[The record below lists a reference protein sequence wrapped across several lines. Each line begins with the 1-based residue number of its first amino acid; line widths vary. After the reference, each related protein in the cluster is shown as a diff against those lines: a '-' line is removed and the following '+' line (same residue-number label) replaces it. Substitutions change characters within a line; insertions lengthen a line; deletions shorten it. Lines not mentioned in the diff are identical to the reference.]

1 MDLSRS
7 ESPIPTENVSSRLA
21 ELEAKLASQEARNTQ
36 TLDALNTTLRLLTAV
51 IPTQSTALPQPPL
64 PVASA
69 TRPKLDLK
77 PSPPPNFDGD
87 RQKGKGFINACQA
100 YFRLRPDQFPDEQ
113 TKVQWAM
120 TYMNQGRAQKWAN
133 RVYHW
138 EAAPANVGNPHFVD
152 WDDFR
157 SRFRTEFFPLHSDAV
172 ATNRLEGTSYF
183 QGRRTVDDYLDDF
196 RDLISDSGYAD
207 PKTIVVKFRRGLNPS
222 VADAVATMASG
233 RPDDLDPDAWYE
245 AAIRFDQNQAAN
257 AAFRSAHFAAPQ
269 PKTTVPT
276 SALPTRH
283 LPQPN
288 RFPPRFAH
296 TTPTP
301 GNPVPMD
308 VDAARRAANKLKQ
321 KCYRCGKIGHFVN
334 DCPQPLDV
342 RSMNREEVDI
352 WMEQLN
358 ARMDEI
364 NLLSSNSTSDKAEA
378 STEVENP
385 DSDFPIGGW

>member
-7 ESPIPTENVSSRLA
+7 ESPIPTENMHSRMTDLEVKLA
-21 ELEAKLASQEARNTQ
+21 NQEAKNTQ
-36 TLDALNTTLRLLTAV
+36 VLDALNTTLRLLATMTQNQQTA
-51 IPTQSTALPQPPL
+51 IPQTQTQLPLTPSP
-64 PVASA
+64 
-69 TRPKLDLK
+69 RPKLDLK

-113 TKVQWAM
+113 TKIQWAM

-138 EAAPANVGNPHFVD
+138 EAIPANVGNPHFVD

-172 ATNRLEGTSYF
+172 ATNKLEGTSYF
-183 QGRRTVDDYLDDF
+183 QNRRTVDDYLDDF
-196 RDLISDSGYAD
+196 RDLISESGYSD

-222 VADAVATMASG
+222 IADAVATMASG
-233 RPDDLDPDAWYE
+233 RPDDLDPEAWYE

-257 AAFRSAHFAAPQ
+257 AAFRSAHVSTSQTRTVTPPSAPVIRNF
-269 PKTTVPT
+269 P
-276 SALPTRH
+276 
-283 LPQPN
+283 PQN

-296 TTPTP
+296 TAPTP

-308 VDAARRAANKLKQ
+308 VDAARRAAKVQ
-321 KCYRCGKIGHFVN
+321 SKCFRCGRMGHFVK
-334 DCPQPLDV
+334 DCPQPMDV
-342 RSMNREEVDI
+342 RSMNREELDV
-352 WMEQLN
+352 WMEQMS
-358 ARMDEI
+358 ARMDAISLIAPSEEVEI
-364 NLLSSNSTSDKAEA
+364 PPETPDQDFPLSSR
-378 STEVENP
+378 
-385 DSDFPIGGW
+385 